1 MSALFIETDGDM
13 SEQNDRQTD
22 RQTDIYSYILLYSK
36 AIDVDISCIFSVPN
50 SPQNLVVLS
59 STESSLTFKW
69 TAPGDGVL
77 TGYSV
82 NVALGSSTVHT
93 RTTDKD
99 TTTLEITGLHA
110 GRGYNVS
117 VVTLNGERLSAEEE
131 DTLYT
136 RK

>member
-1 MSALFIETDGDM
+1 M
-13 SEQNDRQTD
+13 
-22 RQTDIYSYILLYSK
+22 
-36 AIDVDISCIFSVPN
+36 PN
-50 SPQNLVVLS
+50 PPQNLVVPS
-59 STESSLTFKW
+59 RTESSLIVKW
-69 TAPGDGVL
+69 TAAGDGVL

-82 NVALGSSTVHT
+82 SVALGSSTVHT

-117 VVTLNGERLSAEEE
+117 VVTVNGERLSAEVE
-131 DTLYT
+131 DTFYT